1 MTAISIDLQMIRQR
15 HDLMVEV
22 GTLELALDA
31 LKQRREEDRVKLLP
45 QIHARMQKLNETLAH
60 LPA

>member
-31 LKQRREEDRVKLLP
+31 LKQRREEDRV
-45 QIHARMQKLNETLAH
+45 
-60 LPA
+60 